1 MTTSTTESPAP
12 VSLHPSLTFAFL
24 LGAFAL
30 GTSENIIAGIIGQ
43 LSESLDIPVPSIGLL
58 LTAYAATAVVAGPL
72 LALATT
78 RIPMRVLAPSVV
90 GIYMAGSVLA
100 AFSSNYSSL
109 LTARIIT
116 GSMHTTVLVCFMLT
130 ALKFAPSG
138 QRAGAVARITLGLGI
153 ATVFG
158 VPVGNWLAETFDW
171 RWAFALI
178 TALIFAAFVILL
190 VAFPR
195 EEVPRGAGGWSS
207 LRVLARPTVAGGV
220 LMSALAGLG
229 AMSVLAYAVPFLI
242 DGAGVATEWVA
253 PIMLVYGAACLLG
266 NTFGGRV
273 ADQNLTRAMFIAPAL
288 TFIALTLALLLSGW
302 LWGAILGLSMI
313 GFAYFST
320 FPPLN
325 TWIATHAEGV
335 AADLALAVNSSAFN
349 IGIALAGWLGATMLG
364 TGIAPEHLPGLG
376 LAPLAL
382 CSVLGVLLVRRQPQ
396 LLEVQ

>member
-1 MTTSTTESPAP
+1 MTTSTTESPVP

-43 LSESLDIPVPSIGLL
+43 LSESLDIPIPSIGLL
-58 LTAYAATAVVAGPL
+58 LTAYAATAVAAGPL

-78 RIPMRVLAPSVV
+78 SIPMRVLAPSVV

-100 AFSSNYSSL
+100 AFSSDYTSL

-130 ALKFAPSG
+130 ALKFAPSD

-158 VPVGNWLAETFDW
+158 VPVGNWLAETFGW

-207 LRVLARPTVAGGV
+207 LRVLARPAVAGGV
-220 LMSALAGLG
+220 LMSTLAGLG

-266 NTFGGRV
+266 NTFGGRI

-288 TFIALTLALLLSGW
+288 AFIALALALLLSGW
-302 LWGAILGLSMI
+302 LWGAILGLAMI

-349 IGIALAGWLGATMLG
+349 IGIALAGWLGATMLDV
-364 TGIAPEHLPGLG
+364 GIAPEHLPGLG

-396 LLEVQ
+396 LQEIH